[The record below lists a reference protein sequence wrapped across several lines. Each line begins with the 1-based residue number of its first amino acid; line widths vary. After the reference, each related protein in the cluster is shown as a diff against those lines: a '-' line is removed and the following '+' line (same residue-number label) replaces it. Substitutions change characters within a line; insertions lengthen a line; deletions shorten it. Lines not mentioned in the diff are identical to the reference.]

1 MLCSVKVTYMNV
13 WISSASIF
21 QVLSLTHT
29 LAHTH
34 RILCDSMSD
43 TSDSDEGSAERKDR
57 MARMQAFRAKKNQQ
71 TEALPPH
78 STAADHETPLCV
90 QIGWPPDYI
99 EYTGIWTDCRR
110 RGWNVVGTDRRPM
123 SDPAASIAVAPA
135 EHTTNSDSAASSPG
149 AGPGE
154 EAGRAGAAQE
164 DEIGGLTPNVQF
176 VPYKQTAWTALLK
189 GQVLANHY
197 YMRSGLIR
205 KAELATT

>member
-1 MLCSVKVTYMNV
+1 
-13 WISSASIF
+13 
-21 QVLSLTHT
+21 
-29 LAHTH
+29 
-34 RILCDSMSD
+34 MSD

-71 TEALPPH
+71 AAALPPR
-78 STAADHETPLCV
+78 STAADHETLLCV

-123 SDPAASIAVAPA
+123 SDPATSIAVAPA
-135 EHTTNSDSAASSPG
+135 EHTTHSDPVANSPG
-149 AGPGE
+149 AGAGE
-154 EAGRAGAAQE
+154 EAGRAGAVQE
-164 DEIGGLTPNVQF
+164 DEIGGLMPNVQF
-176 VPYKQTAWTALLK
+176 VPYKQTAWAALLK